1 MEKPNMYYNF
11 DILIN
16 RVLESLNKTDLEYIR
31 QVLGTIK
38 GNTLVSGVGGSSV
51 VSTYASKILS
61 KKNGIIT
68 TNVEPRDINY
78 MNISNYLNILSCSYS
93 GNNYGVEVS
102 FNNSLMHYLL
112 SSNYREDCVNIIYDA
127 DKEDSFIS
135 LSSTLIPMSIL
146 LSYYLDNDIS
156 IIEEILTSKLTNYI
170 KLSNIYEIFTGYET
184 SSASKYLEST
194 LTESGIAIAILH
206 DKYDYCHG
214 RSTIARDNNTI
225 RILFNSDKE
234 LDNIL
239 INELN
244 NIYVLDKKYKDDIIN
259 DYYLTYICMLLTKE
273 IASRKNRDLSRVD
286 YLPIVKKLYRF
297 KGEM

>member
-225 RILFNSDKE
+225 RILFNSDTE

>member
-156 IIEEILTSKLTNYI
+156 IIEEILTSKLSNYI

-194 LTESGIAIAILH
+194 LTESGIAIAIVH

-225 RILFNSDKE
+225 RILFNSDTE